1 MFNPNQCPFTMESN
15 EEENYEEFREEEGP
29 NGRKVVVRTTTKT
42 SKTLKSITTA
52 SSSSATSSAAVSP
65 TSPGA
70 GPGRIYSPPPSPIVP
85 LSAPSVCSQIT
96 TIVLRDGEELPSD
109 GSDFAQLEALARQR
123 EEGFVQRKSTTTTTT
138 TVHHRTITQ
147 VNQNQNQNQDVFTE
161 TSALHSPVSS
171 GSDNSLGRQRLRP
184 VTLQMHS
191 SDNND
196 SLLGEEE
203 EDAGESATF
212 QNILKFQSTYEST
225 PVSSPAMSSMP
236 SHDRFTS
243 GDSLYRS
250 VHYQSS
256 CTGSPVGSPISSGSH
271 NNPVH
276 GLTMDDWKF
285 SKTHQFQTRS
295 GFYRSI
301 SQYDSHIKEIRG
313 EGGSEVKWWWWLRRR
328 RIRAFWIGETK
339 GRIEESIDGFSVCLS
354 VSLGLSVQC
363 NKVI

>member
-1 MFNPNQCPFTMESN
+1 MESN

-29 NGRKVVVRTTTKT
+29 NGRKVVVRTTTTKT
-42 SKTLKSITTA
+42 SKFLKSITT

-65 TSPGA
+65 TSPG
-70 GPGRIYSPPPSPIVP
+70 RVYSPPPQIVP
-85 LSAPSVCSQIT
+85 VSAPSECSQIT
-96 TIVLRDGEELPSD
+96 TIVLRDAEAVPS

-123 EEGFVQRKSTTTTTT
+123 EEATPGGGFVQRKSTTTTT

-147 VNQNQNQNQDVFTE
+147 LNQNQNPNQAQDNV
-161 TSALHSPVSS
+161 LLSPVSS
-171 GSDNSLGRQRLRP
+171 SSESGGRQQRLRP

-196 SLLGEEE
+196 SLLE
-203 EDAGESATF
+203 EDVGESATF

-225 PVSSPAMSSMP
+225 PLSSPAMSSMP

-256 CTGSPVGSPISSGSH
+256 TAGSPVGSPISGSSY
-271 NNPVH
+271 NPVH

-295 GFYRSI
+295 GYYRSI

-313 EGGSEVKWWWWLRRR
+313 EG
-328 RIRAFWIGETK
+328 
-339 GRIEESIDGFSVCLS
+339 
-354 VSLGLSVQC
+354 
-363 NKVI
+363 